1 MTHTP
6 GPWKSTPSTPQDG
19 FECYWITAIPN
30 PNMEKEVATVA
41 GPQNM
46 TNEANA
52 NLIAAGPDLLVALEA
67 YVEACYQ
74 QDIRLGT
81 ITGMAQ
87 DAIAKARGES

>member
-1 MTHTP
+1 MSHTP
-6 GPWKSTPSTPQDG
+6 GPWKVTPSDPSWG
-19 FECYWITAIPN
+19 VSIYWVTAL

-41 GPQNM
+41 GPQNR
-46 TNEANA
+46 TSEANA
-52 NLIAAGPDLLVALEA
+52 TLIAAAPDLLAALKA

-87 DAIAKARGES
+87 DAIDKAEGNG